1 MRDKPPS
8 DYLLKI
14 KSFSLFSDQGVEKID
29 SDKFEAGGHQCARR
43 FDRVKCKWGFSK
55 FIALEIFKEP
65 SHGYLVENT
74 CFIGAEVY
82 VIRNSG
88 LRECLSIS
96 DFPGVSYKYTW
107 TITQFSKLGSFC
119 QSDEFVVGGY
129 NWKLALCPKGNAKNE
144 GCCMSLYL
152 QSVDSQH
159 FSPAQKVKAKFKVT
173 LKDQKRGMNDVTYAD
188 IFWFDSSVK
197 CWDCGSFIELKILK
211 DEEYGFIYEDQ
222 CVIEA
227 QLTVLYETCQKTLS

>member
-1 MRDKPPS
+1 M
-8 DYLLKI
+8 
-14 KSFSLFSDQGVEKID
+14 LFDALMFVGS
-29 SDKFEAGGHQCARR
+29 ARR

-129 NWKLALCPKGNAKNE
+129 NW
-144 GCCMSLYL
+144 Y
-152 QSVDSQH
+152 
-159 FSPAQKVKAKFKVT
+159 
-173 LKDQKRGMNDVTYAD
+173 
-188 IFWFDSSVK
+188 
-197 CWDCGSFIELKILK
+197 
-211 DEEYGFIYEDQ
+211 
-222 CVIEA
+222 
-227 QLTVLYETCQKTLS
+227 VLRYNTIICH